1 LCFFNALTFIWN
13 AGQYLE
19 VTFLERQRVQSS
31 NLRSVSYDEVK
42 KNLEIEFHSGIIH
55 QYLNV
60 PSKIHTDLMNA
71 SSVGIFYTEK
81 IKNRFRS
88 ITIDSKVIK

>member
-1 LCFFNALTFIWN
+1 M
-13 AGQYLE
+13 
-19 VTFLERQRVQSS
+19 
-31 NLRSVSYDEVK
+31 SYDENK

-55 QYLNV
+55 QYQNV

-71 SSVGIFYTEK
+71 SSVGTFYSEK

-88 ITIDSKVIK
+88 INIDRQATR

>member
-1 LCFFNALTFIWN
+1 M
-13 AGQYLE
+13 
-19 VTFLERQRVQSS
+19 ERQPVQSS
-31 NLRSVSYDEVK
+31 NLRSVRYDEAK

-55 QYLNV
+55 QYQNV

-88 ITIDSKVIK
+88 VNIDKTAEK

>member
-1 LCFFNALTFIWN
+1 
-13 AGQYLE
+13 
-19 VTFLERQRVQSS
+19 
-31 NLRSVSYDEVK
+31 VSYDEAK

-55 QYLNV
+55 QYQNV

-88 ITIDSKVIK
+88 VSLDKTAAK

>member
-1 LCFFNALTFIWN
+1 M
-13 AGQYLE
+13 
-19 VTFLERQRVQSS
+19 ERQRVQSS
-31 NLRSVSYDEVK
+31 NLRSVSYDEAK

-55 QYLNV
+55 QYQNV

-71 SSVGIFYTEK
+71 PSIGIFYTEK

-88 ITIDSKVIK
+88 INIDTQAIK